1 MQSQKYSNIHR
12 EIKKQTEYCERAAE
26 PLDCGFDGISSL
38 MSSSQSQHQMQG
50 RLLLDVVIGQSPA
63 VLQLFSSK
71 DQTLLFR
78 RDSFFVLD
86 LGLNI
91 LNRVIGLHV
100 QCNGLSRQRFD
111 ENLHRSTSQSQH
123 QMQGALLLD
132 VVVAQRTAVLQLLSS
147 KNQPLLLRRDTLLV
161 LDLRLDILDRII
173 GFHIEGDGLSGQRL
187 DKDLHGTTPQ
197 SQHQVQGR
205 LLLDVVVRQSPA
217 VLQLLSS
224 KDQPLLLGWDPLFV
238 LDLRLDVLNRVIGLH
253 VQRDRLSRQRLHENL
268 HRTTTQTQHQMESG
282 LLLDIIVGQ
291 SP

>member
-132 VVVAQRTAVLQLLSS
+132 VVIAQRTAVLQLLSG
-147 KNQPLLLRRDTLLV
+147 KNQPLLLRRDPLFV
-161 LDLRLDILDRII
+161 LNLGLNILNRVI
-173 GFHIEGDGLSGQRL
+173 GLNIQSDGLSRQRL
-187 DKDLHGTTPQ
+187 DEDLHGASPQ
-197 SQHQVQGR
+197 SQHQVQ
-205 LLLDVVVRQSPA
+205 
-217 VLQLLSS
+217 
-224 KDQPLLLGWDPLFV
+224 
-238 LDLRLDVLNRVIGLH
+238 
-253 VQRDRLSRQRLHENL
+253 
-268 HRTTTQTQHQMESG
+268 
-282 LLLDIIVGQ
+282 
-291 SP
+291 

>member
-26 PLDCGFDGISSL
+26 PLDCGFDAISSL

-63 VLQLFSSK
+63 ILQLFSSK

-91 LNRVIGLHV
+91 LNRVIRLHV

-132 VVVAQRTAVLQLLSS
+132 VIVAQRTAILQLLSG
-147 KNQPLLLRRDTLLV
+147 KDKPLLLRWDPLFV
-161 LDLRLDILDRII
+161 LNLGLDILNGVIWL
-173 GFHIEGDGLSGQRL
+173 HIESDGLSRQS
-187 DKDLHGTTPQ
+187 LHENLHRSAAQ
-197 SQHQVQGR
+197 SQNEVQSR
-205 LLLDVVVRQSPA
+205 LLLDVVVAQSA
-217 VLQLLSS
+217 SVLQLFAG
-224 KDQPLLLGWDPLFV
+224 KDQ
-238 LDLRLDVLNRVIGLH
+238 
-253 VQRDRLSRQRLHENL
+253 S
-268 HRTTTQTQHQMESG
+268 
-282 LLLDIIVGQ
+282 
-291 SP
+291 